1 MLPKRNAIKHR
12 TKKGIR
18 TIFMQR
24 PVILLKAPK
33 VISVT
38 LMNKKGPPKFSLTIF
53 FSRCRL
59 FT

>member
-38 LMNKKGPPKFSLTIF
+38 LMNKKGPPKFSRTIF